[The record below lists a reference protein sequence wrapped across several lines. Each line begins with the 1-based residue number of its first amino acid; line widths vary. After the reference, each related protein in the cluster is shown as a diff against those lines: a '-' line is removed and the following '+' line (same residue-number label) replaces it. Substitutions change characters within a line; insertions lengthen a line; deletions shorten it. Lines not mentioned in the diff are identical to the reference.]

1 MAQQQQEPPA
11 QQEPSADDDS
21 MAPALKGRATSFD
34 IAYLAG
40 VSQPTVSRALRGSP
54 MVSEATRGRIEAI
67 ARQLNYRVAKNAST
81 LRRGR
86 TETLALLL
94 FEDETTDGS
103 NINPFF
109 LGLLGSITR
118 AAANE
123 GYDLLVS
130 FQHLSTD
137 WHHDYEEQRRA
148 DGIILLGYGDYAL
161 YRDRLAA
168 LVAAGTHFVRWGPVE
183 DGQPGVTI
191 GSDNLAGGR
200 LAARHLLA
208 AGRQRIAYLGDSS
221 DHYPEFRDR
230 FLGLAAALAECG
242 HAPVTA
248 PIAPAISSEAEGAR
262 AMRALLSSDQSFDA
276 VFAASDLLA
285 LGALGALAEAGRR
298 VPDDV
303 AVLGFDDIPAGAV
316 ANPPLSTIA
325 QDSATAG
332 RELVAALLALVRG
345 ETPPNRTL
353 PVHLRARRSCG
364 A

>member
-1 MAQQQQEPPA
+1 VARQQHEPATADEDSTP
-11 QQEPSADDDS
+11 EPV
-21 MAPALKGRATSFD
+21 LRGRATSFD

-67 ARQLNYRVAKNAST
+67 ARQLNYRVAKNASS
-81 LRRGR
+81 LRRGT

-118 AAANE
+118 AAANQ

-130 FQHLSTD
+130 FQQLSKD

-161 YRDRLAA
+161 YRDRLSR
-168 LVAAGTHFVRWGPVE
+168 LVEAGTHFVRWGPVE
-183 DGQPGVTI
+183 DGQPGITI

-200 LAARHLLA
+200 LAAQHFIRL
-208 AGRQRIAYLGDSS
+208 GRRRIAFLGDAS

-230 FLGLAAALAECG
+230 FMGLRDGLRSAGLA
-242 HAPVTA
+242 PVA
-248 PIAPAISSEAEGAR
+248 HPLAPAISSEAEGAR
-262 AMRALLSSDQSFDA
+262 AMHALLETGAPIDA

-285 LGALGALAEAGRR
+285 LGALSALAERGLA
-298 VPDDV
+298 VPEDV

-325 QDSATAG
+325 QDSAAAG
-332 RELVAALLALVRG
+332 RELVGALLALIRG
-345 ETPPNRTL
+345 ERPANRTL
-353 PVHLRARRSCG
+353 PVQLRARRSCG
-364 A
+364 G

>member
-1 MAQQQQEPPA
+1 VPGSPEPGTR
-11 QQEPSADDDS
+11 
-21 MAPALKGRATSFD
+21 GRATSFD

-67 ARQLNYRVAKNAST
+67 ARQLNYRVAKNASS

-118 AAANE
+118 AAADE

-130 FQHLSTD
+130 FQQLSND

-161 YRDRLAA
+161 YRDRLEK

-183 DGQPGVTI
+183 EGQPGVTI
-191 GSDNLAGGR
+191 GSDNVAGGR
-200 LAARHLLA
+200 LAAQHLLA
-208 AGRQRIAYLGDSS
+208 AGRRRIAFLGDAS
-221 DHYPEFRDR
+221 DHSPEFRDR
-230 FLGLAAALAECG
+230 FVGLTTALAAEGLRVVEG
-242 HAPVTA
+242 PV
-248 PIAPAISSEAEGAR
+248 IPAISSEAEGHLAT
-262 AMRALLSSDQSFDA
+262 RALLASGQPFDA
-276 VFAASDLLA
+276 IFAASDLLA
-285 LGALGALAEAGRR
+285 LGALAALADHGVKVPEA
-298 VPDDV
+298 VS
-303 AVLGFDDIPAGAV
+303 VLGFDDIPAGTV

-325 QDSATAG
+325 QDSAAAG
-332 RELVAALLALVRG
+332 RELVGALLSLIRG
-345 ETPPNRTL
+345 EHPANRTL